1 MQHKYG
7 CAGKTKTSISVSS
20 HCLEDAE
27 LLLIGTDSTWLNRD
41 DVEVNG
47 LAKWPAFTNL
57 DDISLLNNESWAA
70 VSWDLS
76 VPLLETL
83 VLSDPV
89 EVISP
94 DDDGPLHLCR
104 NDNTPHKAAPDR
116 DGASEWALAV
126 DVLAILGG
134 LWSNDTQTDVLCV
147 AGLLLA
153 GSILLRGQANLWL
166 LLECALSLDFSHC

>member
-1 MQHKYG
+1 MHHQNG
-7 CAGKTKTSISVSS
+7 ISVSS

-27 LLLIGTDSTWLNRD
+27 LLLIGTDGTWLNRD

-57 DDISLLNNESWAA
+57 DDISLLNDEGWAA

-83 VLSDPV
+83 VLSNPV

-94 DDDGPLHLCR
+94 DDDGPLHLGR
-104 NDNTPHKAAPDR
+104 NDNTPHEAAPDG
-116 DGASEWALAV
+116 DVASEWALAV
-126 DVLAILGG
+126 DVFALFGS
-134 LWSNDTQTDVLCV
+134 LWSLDAQTDVLSV
-147 AGLLLA
+147 ASLLIA
-153 GSILLRGQANLWL
+153 SGILLGSKADL
-166 LLECALSLDFSHC
+166 